1 MNKKQIAKILRLR
14 RRQLGLTQRDVSE
27 ASGVC
32 VVTVV
37 RMEQAEGYSI
47 DSLMSVLRVIGL
59 SFTVLEHET
68 PVMADINEDQE
79 FMEFVRPLYE
89 DYKKLKTK

>member
-1 MNKKQIAKILRLR
+1 MNKKKIAIILR
-14 RRQLGLTQRDVSE
+14 RRRKQLGLTQKDVSE

-59 SFTVLEHET
+59 SFAVLHNDE
-68 PVMADINEDQE
+68 VMKADIDDDPE
-79 FMEFVRPLYE
+79 FLEFVRPLYE